1 MTRWTPAQVAGLA
14 PDDASL
20 AAARRLARPGPWSDT
35 GSTDTLVWGKCQ
47 GSGRTPYQVSVDL
60 AGPAFRCSC
69 PSRKF
74 PCKHGLA
81 LLLLWVDGS
90 GSVADVEE
98 AAGFA
103 QEWAAER
110 AARGAAREA
119 GAQARAG
126 KVPDPDAQARR
137 LEDRLTLMTAGME
150 EFARWLGD
158 LVRGGTATARRQ
170 PQAWW
175 ETTAARLVDAQLPG
189 IADDVRS
196 VGSEV
201 AWRADWSE
209 RLLLAL
215 GRWWTATR
223 AWAGRDALDPDEL
236 GDLRAYL
243 GWSMPTDTVRS
254 GDALP
259 DRWTVL
265 GAHRTDDGRL
275 QQQRTWLRGAASG
288 ETVVVLDFAAGT
300 QALPLAR
307 LAGSVLDATV
317 ARYPGRGVRRALF
330 VDEPAPVATE
340 GTLPGGTDVE
350 GAHAWAAQVWAAN
363 PWTRRVPVGLAAVRV
378 GVEQAVDPAGAGVR
392 LTTDADVWALL
403 ARTGGRPT
411 DVFGELDHGRFRPL
425 TIVQDGEVVAL

>member
-243 GWSMPTDTVRS
+243 GWSMPTDTVRA

-288 ETVVVLDFAAGT
+288 QTVVVLDFAAGT